1 MTLENQLDQ
10 KSSISVAGY
19 SLEGQK
25 AGLVFIHCFPKPCLF
40 TKNLNIPTCS
50 STPTDTH
57 THKWSYSEFPPKS
70 EHKWSFSF
78 VKVPKPEGSGRGL
91 KGTKLDLHLNGMNLR
106 IHCRALNGTATF
118 YPCLFLPLWQKC
130 YFSPTGSINKRTV
143 CLPKNPHLQLARFHL
158 SLRLATL

>member
-1 MTLENQLDQ
+1 M
-10 KSSISVAGY
+10 
-19 SLEGQK
+19 
-25 AGLVFIHCFPKPCLF
+25 LF
-40 TKNLNIPTCS
+40 HS
-50 STPTDTH
+50 HRYTH
-57 THKWSYSEFPPKS
+57 TQIHYSEFPPKS

-106 IHCRALNGTATF
+106 IHRRALNGTATF

-158 SLRLATL
+158 SLRLATLWLKFPDGCLWDRGLTAGSTRPALENITGILL